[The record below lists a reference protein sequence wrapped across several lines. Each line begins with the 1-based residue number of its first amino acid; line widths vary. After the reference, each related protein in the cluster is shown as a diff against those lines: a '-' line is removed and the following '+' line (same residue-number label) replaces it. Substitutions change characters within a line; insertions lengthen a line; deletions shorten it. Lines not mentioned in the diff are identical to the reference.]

1 MVFTWDL
8 AAAPP
13 PVARPPAVSW
23 GRLAPGGLAALEAL
37 DPAMTPAEV
46 ARRQAEG
53 QECLVAWHGTD
64 LAYFRWQTA
73 RSPHLPYL
81 GRTLELASG
90 DFAVLDVFTS
100 PVFRGQ
106 GIGNFVGTIALVEA
120 HDRGLRRAIW
130 LVAWWNVPAFRIA
143 REATHRRAAGA
154 IGYRGLGRWRRYF
167 ATGDVVLGPG
177 HGFRVGSARDSGAA
191 E

>member
-1 MVFTWDL
+1 VFTGDL
-8 AAAPP
+8 AAMWP
-13 PVARPPAVSW
+13 PVAHPPAVSW
-23 GRLAPGGLAALEAL
+23 GRPAPGELATLESL
-37 DPAMTPAEV
+37 DPAMTSAEV

-53 QECLVAWHGTD
+53 QECLVAWHGSD

-81 GRTLELASG
+81 GCTLELGAG
-90 DFAVLDVFTS
+90 GFAVLDVFTS
-100 PVFRGQ
+100 PAFRGR
-106 GIGNFVGTIALVEA
+106 GIASFVGTVALVDA

-130 LVAWWNVPAFRIA
+130 LVAWWNAPAFRIA
-143 REATHRRAAGA
+143 REATHRRLAGA
-154 IGYRGLGRWRRYF
+154 IGYRGVGRWRRYF

-177 HGFRVGSARDSGAA
+177 RGFRIGSSRHSGAP